1 MQDACRYADRPF
13 AFLARYVKVRPI
25 AHAAIVIAVVAAVGC
40 SVGAQYGV
48 KILVD
53 TLAGGFHAA
62 NARDAWLGF
71 LLLTTLIAADNFL
84 WRGAGWGAPHTPL
97 APPPPPRPAL
107 FPPLSP
113 PAPRCFAPRTPPA
126 LSRP

>member
-62 NARDAWLGF
+62 NARDAWYGF
-71 LLLTTLIAADNFL
+71 LLLTTFIAAHNFF
-84 WRGAGWGAPHTPL
+84 WRGGGAGCHPT
-97 APPPPPRPAL
+97 PPPRP
-107 FPPLSP
+107 
-113 PAPRCFAPRTPPA
+113 PAPPPRPP
-126 LSRP
+126 S